1 MNNFDKCREYMVV
14 TMDGGKDHHIKL
26 AGTTE
31 EPYFCGKDVCETL
44 GYENIKNTLFK
55 LVEPENKKELKYLGP
70 NDPQKVVS
78 NLDTTFLGINRPL
91 TFNEGKTIYINED
104 GLRSLISGSRTHKN
118 KTLFLNQVDKWL
130 LDTRSGLVDFFSFI
144 KGYNLAFDLESG
156 WFQDLWYPLT
166 KKYSSN
172 SIHEKDT
179 RYGAS
184 FGPKPNHF
192 GPSHLGGPEVV
203 RNHPFIITQNIIE
216 WMGFEGRDISDKQ
229 ERFARMLKRNT
240 IPYYE
245 IDCNHPF
252 VLEYSCVQRE
262 AKQLE
267 LSHNLDKKRW
277 ICMDP
282 KDFKKTV
289 LRLNTKTADMVRDFY
304 LNLEEA
310 VVAYSEY
317 TLSYMVEKATLE
329 NRVAKSQL
337 ALKEQAQEEP
347 SAQLA
352 LKEKSEEELSAQLA
366 TKDEETKE
374 LNIRLEEQRLLK
386 EQIEID
392 AKEKLQRALKFNQ
405 ATKQVEPQEYI
416 YIATTDEYSLENKFK
431 PGGCASFDLVKSR
444 LSQYNG
450 GKSDSNSHYFIYLRK
465 VPNYRSIEQ
474 ALSGCLGGFR
484 ENANKELYIINFDWL
499 VKCLDAIIDH
509 NLEFLE
515 FVNCNR
521 MRMVEDTINLKPTV
535 ITPLRLEKIR
545 IS

>member
-1 MNNFDKCREYMVV
+1 MNALINLKDCREYM
-14 TMDGGKDHHIKL
+14 TITLNNKDHRIKL
-26 AGTTE
+26 SGTIDD
-31 EPYFCGKDVCETL
+31 PYFCGRNVCDIL
-44 GYENIKNTLFK
+44 GYKDPKDAIQRY
-55 LVEPENKKELKYLGP
+55 VEKEDKKDLKQLQTFNGSNEPNELGGALPPNSLG
-70 NDPQKVVS
+70 S
-78 NLDTTFLGINRPL
+78 NRPL
-91 TFNEGKTIYINED
+91 TFHEGKAIYINED

-166 KKYSSN
+166 KKQFLNSN
-172 SIHEKDT
+172 HEKDT

-192 GPSHLGGPEVV
+192 GPSHMGGPEVV

-252 VLEYSCVQRE
+252 ALEYSCVQRE
-262 AKQLE
+262 IQTIPKN
-267 LSHNLDKKRW
+267 NLDKKRW

-337 ALKEQAQEEP
+337 ALKE
-347 SAQLA
+347 
-352 LKEKSEEELSAQLA
+352 KSEEELSAQLA
-366 TKDEETKE
+366 TKDEQLKE

-386 EQIEID
+386 EHIEID
-392 AKEKLQRALKFNQ
+392 AKEKLQRALKFSQ

-416 YIATTDEYSLENKFK
+416 YIATT
-431 PGGCASFDLVKSR
+431 
-444 LSQYNG
+444 
-450 GKSDSNSHYFIYLRK
+450 H
-465 VPNYRSIEQ
+465 
-474 ALSGCLGGFR
+474 
-484 ENANKELYIINFDWL
+484 
-499 VKCLDAIIDH
+499 
-509 NLEFLE
+509 
-515 FVNCNR
+515 
-521 MRMVEDTINLKPTV
+521 
-535 ITPLRLEKIR
+535 
-545 IS
+545 